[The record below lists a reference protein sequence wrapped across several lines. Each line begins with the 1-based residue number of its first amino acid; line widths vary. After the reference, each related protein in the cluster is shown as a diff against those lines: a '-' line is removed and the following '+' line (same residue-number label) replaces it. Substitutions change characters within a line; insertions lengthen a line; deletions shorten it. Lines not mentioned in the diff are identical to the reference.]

1 MPIVALHDFLKG
13 EFVCKSDNSANHG
26 FSLTFFKVNLF
37 AKATLRIEIM
47 ATATILNS
55 YRFDP
60 LLLTYKMEGEF
71 AGFACPPLSHFDN
84 LGQFCSLLFFSKYLS
99 HLLGHL
105 CHSRGYSSHFE
116 VNKQEPIESLKP
128 AE

>member
-1 MPIVALHDFLKG
+1 MTFLKVNL
-13 EFVCKSDNSANHG
+13 FVKSDNCANHS
-26 FSLTFFKVNLF
+26 FSVTFFQVNLF

-84 LGQFCSLLFFSKYLS
+84 LGQFCNLFFFSFKVS
-99 HLLGHL
+99 ESSFRSFVSF
-105 CHSRGYSSHFE
+105 SRLFKSF
-116 VNKQEPIESLKP
+116 
-128 AE
+128 

>member
-1 MPIVALHDFLKG
+1 MTFLKVNL
-13 EFVCKSDNSANHG
+13 FVKSDNCANHG

-60 LLLTYKMEGEF
+60 LLLTYKMEGEL
-71 AGFACPPLSHFDN
+71 AGFACPPQRVRLHSAYYLDILSGYQYQDI
-84 LGQFCSLLFFSKYLS
+84 L
-99 HLLGHL
+99 
-105 CHSRGYSSHFE
+105 HSEFTRFTT
-116 VNKQEPIESLKP
+116 
-128 AE
+128 